1 MRGKSTEQL
10 KLMEVAELRHVFSGD
25 MAVIREGYPLK
36 LRVDAQ
42 NPVDSDALAAFHQD
56 RKIGYVNRAMLPQ
69 FHAWPRHPGAASL
82 RAAYRARILDFA
94 LNSMVLEGELVD
106 QEQVRALLNRPVR

>member
-69 FHAWPRHPGAASL
+69 FHAWPRDHAVKATVERQNGKPDRPLIYAIAS
-82 RAAYRARILDFA
+82 
-94 LNSMVLEGELVD
+94 VT
-106 QEQVRALLNRPVR
+106 

>member
-1 MRGKSTEQL
+1 MRGKPTEQL
-10 KLMEVAELRHVFSGD
+10 KLLEVAGLRHVFSGD
-25 MAVIREGYPLK
+25 MAAIREGYPLK

-69 FHAWPRHPGAASL
+69 FHAWPRDHAVKATVERQNGKPAG
-82 RAAYRARILDFA
+82 
-94 LNSMVLEGELVD
+94 
-106 QEQVRALLNRPVR
+106 P